1 MRGRERERERERER
15 KGERKGFY
23 VTALWMHAIHPRTLA
38 TNLAGFARFGYLKD
52 LPEILYRFLHDPR
65 DERKDQDDV
74 TAAAPGARKASGK
87 PHCVDGLAAT
97 ATEAAKA
104 RREKE
109 AEHAQAVLARY
120 DSDEAFH
127 NLYDG
132 VANLFVWLLKSGL
145 EHLRAGDT
153 AKIVFAAK
161 CARRTH
167 GSPLRH
173 GCRWVR
179 MEQQA

>member
-1 MRGRERERERERER
+1 MRGRER

-23 VTALWMHAIHPRTLA
+23 VTALWMHAIHRRTLA
-38 TNLAGFARFGYLKD
+38 TNLAGFAKFGCLKD
-52 LPEILYRFLHDPR
+52 LPDILYRILHDPR

-74 TAAAPGARKASGK
+74 AAAAPGARVASGK
-87 PHCVDGLAAT
+87 RRCVDGLAA
-97 ATEAAKA
+97 AAAEAVKA

-120 DSDEAFH
+120 DSDEAFR

-132 VANLFVWLLKSGL
+132 VADLFVWLLKSGL

-167 GSPLRH
+167 GSPLLH
-173 GCRWVR
+173 GCRWLSLFWSCAV
-179 MEQQA
+179 